1 MRAIICGAGIAGLSL
16 AQRLT
21 TRDWDVVVLE
31 KSPGPRSQGYMMDF
45 FGLGYDAAESMGLLP
60 RLRELSYEI
69 REVTYLDESGR
80 RRAGLDYNRFAGL
93 VDGRLLSIMRPDLE
107 LALREQVAGRIDL
120 RFGCAATHIDNSADG
135 VRVTLDDGSVLDGD
149 LLVGADGIHSTVRH
163 LVFGP
168 EQRFLRYLGF
178 HTAAYIFGDPQIYQH
193 LNNRF
198 ALTDSTDRQMGFYG
212 LRDGSVAVFAV
223 HRAPDPA
230 IPDDTRTELRR
241 VYSSLGWIT
250 PRALAKCPDS
260 SELYYD
266 QVAQI
271 EIPQWSRDRVTLLGD
286 SCQAVSL
293 LGGQGA
299 SLAVAGAYVL
309 GEQLMQADSVDAAL
323 RRYAE
328 LWQPVIT
335 EKQQAARRGAEWFLP
350 SSSLRLR
357 LRRVFLRLM
366 NIPAL
371 GRYFGNALTG
381 KSTVSVEDLSRGNQ
395 QLPTA

>member
-16 AQRLT
+16 AQRLAT
-21 TRDWDVVVLE
+21 QDWDVVVIE
-31 KSPGPRSQGYMMDF
+31 KSPRPRGQGYMMDF
-45 FGLGYDAAESMGLLP
+45 FGLGYDAAEAMGLLP
-60 RLRELSYEI
+60 RLIELSYQV

-80 RRAGLDYNRFAGL
+80 RRAGIDYDRFARL

-107 LALREQVAGRIDL
+107 LALREQVTGKIDL
-120 RFGCAATHIDNSADG
+120 RFGRTVTHVENSAHA
-135 VRVTLDDGSVLDGD
+135 VRATLADGSVLDGD
-149 LLVGADGIHSTVRH
+149 LLVGADGIHSTIRH

-168 EQRFLRYLGF
+168 EARFLRYLGF
-178 HTAAYIFGDPQIYQH
+178 HTAAYTFDDPQIYRH

-212 LRDGSVAVFAV
+212 LRDGTVAVFAV

-230 IPDDTRTELRR
+230 MPDDTRTALRR
-241 VYSSLGWIT
+241 TYSSLGWIT
-250 PRALAKCPDS
+250 SRALARCPDS
-260 SELYYD
+260 SGLYYD

-271 EIPQWSRDRVTLLGD
+271 EIPQWSRGRVTLLGD

-309 GEQLMQADSVDAAL
+309 GEQLRRADSVDAAL

-328 LWQPVIT
+328 QWRPVIT

-350 SSSLRLR
+350 SSTLRLR
-357 LRRVFLRLM
+357 LRRIILRLM
-366 NIPAL
+366 NIPGL
-371 GRYFGNALTG
+371 DKYFGNALTG
-381 KSTVSVEDLSRGNQ
+381 KSTVTVEDLSRGNQ
-395 QLPTA
+395 ELPAA